1 MLASP
6 IRHCVVTSRYL
17 PSGKYGA
24 CPLGFIYSHALD
36 FLIRLTPVKFVDRRS
51 TKVVIV
57 PDLQHTK
64 FTARRVGR
72 AVHILCSREALS
84 CINNYRGH
92 IMHPNL
98 MNYVAHLLRLRVLQ
112 ELELLVEQLE
122 YSRRTCKM
130 SNDLQP
136 ILRRLTRCEWKQLKE
151 TGIMPPGDAVAV
163 LVVPPLN
170 KNPVTGQRP
179 ESSMSASPLTS
190 TLKPRSPL
198 PPLSSM
204 LNVSG
209 FLVNHKFPDIIP
221 AYQIPLYNGLALF
234 PNEYQRAAL
243 HSLLLRIL
251 TVERRLHQSTIQ
263 AKGHNVEKCIGEKHS
278 HAFLLSSN
286 SDLIRRGDVSAV
298 ATALWRVRMFEGSL
312 EDDSST

>member
-1 MLASP
+1 M
-6 IRHCVVTSRYL
+6 
-17 PSGKYGA
+17 
-24 CPLGFIYSHALD
+24 
-36 FLIRLTPVKFVDRRS
+36 PVKFVDRHS

-72 AVHILCSREALS
+72 AVHILCSREALC
-84 CINNYRGH
+84 CINNYRGR

-130 SNDLQP
+130 SNGLQP

-190 TLKPRSPL
+190 NMKPQSPL

-204 LNVSG
+204 LDVSG
-209 FLVNHKFPDIIP
+209 FLVHRKFPDIIP

-243 HSLLLRIL
+243 HSVLLRIL
-251 TVERRLHQSTIQ
+251 AVERRLRQSTIQ
-263 AKGHNVEKCIGEKHS
+263 AGGHNVEKRSDEKHS

-298 ATALWRVRMFEGSL
+298 AIALWRVRMFEGSL
-312 EDDSST
+312 EDESTRTSIFE

>member
-1 MLASP
+1 M
-6 IRHCVVTSRYL
+6 
-17 PSGKYGA
+17 
-24 CPLGFIYSHALD
+24 
-36 FLIRLTPVKFVDRRS
+36 KFVDRRS

-64 FTARRVGR
+64 FTARRAGR

-92 IMHPNL
+92 VVHPDL
-98 MNYVAHLLRLRVLQ
+98 INYVAHLLRLRVLQ

-122 YSRRTCKM
+122 YSRQT
-130 SNDLQP
+130 SNNLQP

-190 TLKPRSPL
+190 NMNPRSPL

-209 FLVNHKFPDIIP
+209 FLANRNFPDIIP
-221 AYQIPLYNGLALF
+221 TYQVPLYNGLALF

-251 TVERRLHQSTIQ
+251 TVERRLYQSTIQ
-263 AKGHNVEKCIGEKHS
+263 AKGHNVEKRNDEKHS

-286 SDLIRRGDVSAV
+286 SDLIRRGDISAV
-298 ATALWRVRMFEGSL
+298 AIALWRIRMFEGSL
-312 EDDSST
+312 EDDSTWTSIFE

>member
-1 MLASP
+1 M
-6 IRHCVVTSRYL
+6 
-17 PSGKYGA
+17 
-24 CPLGFIYSHALD
+24 
-36 FLIRLTPVKFVDRRS
+36 PVKFVDRHS

-64 FTARRVGR
+64 FTARRAGR

-190 TLKPRSPL
+190 NMKPQSPL

-204 LNVSG
+204 LDVSG
-209 FLVNHKFPDIIP
+209 FLVHRKFPDIIP

-243 HSLLLRIL
+243 HSVLLRIL
-251 TVERRLHQSTIQ
+251 AVERRLCQSTIQ
-263 AKGHNVEKCIGEKHS
+263 AGGHNVEKRSDEKHS

-298 ATALWRVRMFEGSL
+298 AIALWRVRMFEGSL
-312 EDDSST
+312 EDESTRTSIFE